1 MLSALRSR
9 GAQPGGGLLACIIA
23 ALVGAGTLAMRP
35 DLTTAQV
42 RVPEAGSVALR
53 DLRAARS
60 TRVTDQ
66 AETQRRRD
74 DAAQAVPVVYD
85 HARVAVDRVAGLL
98 REAYSAMAVEMQA
111 IAEARKSLQDRIDG
125 SGDSDR
131 EVDYSFA
138 LAAELNNRCQRAQL
152 EFANSLQIQGM
163 PVDFDALDRLGYRT
177 EVAQVL
183 GDVLQSVYERPV
195 VESRQRAQSR
205 AAGVDLRSPRQ
216 ERGYKFRGSG

>member
-85 HARVAVDRVAGLL
+85 HARVAVDRSHDFAGSLL
-98 REAYSAMAVEMQA
+98 GDGGRDASEEPARAYRIVLMEDSADH
-111 IAEARKSLQDRIDG
+111 KL
-125 SGDSDR
+125 
-131 EVDYSFA
+131 
-138 LAAELNNRCQRAQL
+138 
-152 EFANSLQIQGM
+152 
-163 PVDFDALDRLGYRT
+163 
-177 EVAQVL
+177 QVL
-183 GDVLQSVYERPV
+183 RKRVGHSL
-195 VESRQRAQSR
+195 
-205 AAGVDLRSPRQ
+205 SPRNAC
-216 ERGYKFRGSG
+216 RSSGRSGSR